1 MTFRIV
7 TGPLIAAAASLWL
20 ALPAAAEIDI
30 QQVETP
36 LGFKAWLVEEPSIP
50 FTALEIR
57 FKGGAALDAP
67 GKRGATNLMVG
78 LLEEGAGAYD
88 AQGFAAESESLAASF
103 GYDSGQDAVSV
114 SARFLTENRDD
125 AVELLR
131 QSLIE
136 PSFSEAALTRVRAQV
151 ISGIRSDAKDPDSI
165 ASATFDAEVFGDHPY
180 ATDASGTVESVRAL
194 TRDDIV
200 DAWKGAMA
208 KDRVY
213 IAATGDISPEELSAL
228 IDNLL
233 ADLPDTGAPLPQ
245 DFDVQTTAGITVVPF
260 ETPQSVAIF
269 GQKGLKRDDPDFFAA
284 YVMNTI
290 LGGGGFEARLMNE
303 VREKRGLTYGVYS
316 YIVPMDHAELYLGH
330 VASANDRIGEAIDVI
345 KDEWARLA
353 ENGVTEAELDQAK
366 TYLTGAYPLR
376 FDGNGPIADIL
387 VGMQMDG
394 LTPDYIATRNDEIEA
409 VTLEDVKRV
418 AARVLKPDALRFVV
432 VGEPEGVESTEPE

>member
-1 MTFRIV
+1 MGRRV
-7 TGPLIAAAASLWL
+7 TGPLIAAAVSLWL
-20 ALPAAAEIDI
+20 ALPAAAAVDI

-36 LGFKAWLVEEPSIP
+36 MGFKAWLVEEPSIP

-57 FKGGAALDAP
+57 FRGGAALDAP
-67 GKRGATNLMVG
+67 GNRGATNLMVG

-103 GYDSGQDAVSV
+103 SYDSNQDAVSV
-114 SARFLTENRDD
+114 SARFLTENRDE
-125 AVELLR
+125 AAELLR

-136 PSFSEAALTRVRAQV
+136 PSFSEAAIERVRAQV
-151 ISGIRSDAKDPDSI
+151 ISGIRSDAKDPSSI
-165 ASATFDAEVFGDHPY
+165 ASATFDSEVFGDHPY
-180 ATDASGTVESVRAL
+180 ATDPSGTVESVSAL

-228 IDNLL
+228 IDTLL
-233 ADLPDTGAPLPQ
+233 ADLPETGAPMPE
-245 DFDVQTTAGITVVPF
+245 DVDVETQAGVTVVPF
-260 ETPQSVAIF
+260 ETPQSVALF
-269 GQKGLKRDDPDFFAA
+269 GHKGLKRDDPDFFAA

-316 YIVPMDHAELYLGH
+316 YLVPMDHAELCLGQ

-345 KDEWARLA
+345 KDEWAKMA
-353 ENGVTEAELDQAK
+353 ESGVSEEELEQAK

-376 FDGNGPIADIL
+376 FDGNGPIAGIL

-394 LTPDYIATRNDEIEA
+394 LTPDYIATRNDKIEA
-409 VTLEDVKRV
+409 VTLDDVKRV

-432 VGEPEGVESTEPE
+432 VGQPEGVESDDAG